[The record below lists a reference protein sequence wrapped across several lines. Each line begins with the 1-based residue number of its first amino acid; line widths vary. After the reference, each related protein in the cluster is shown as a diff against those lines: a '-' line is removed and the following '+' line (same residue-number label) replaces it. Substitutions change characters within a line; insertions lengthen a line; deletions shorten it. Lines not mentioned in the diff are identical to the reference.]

1 MGKKKNK
8 QLKKQLQGSIPA
20 GMTVEELLASAA
32 GGKKSK
38 GLLGAI
44 QNNTSNQF
52 LLGALLGATAAYV
65 LSSDEM
71 REKIVRSAVKLYTDI
86 AGGMEEL
93 KEQVADIQAEM
104 AVQTGDDEQ

>member
-1 MGKKKNK
+1 MP
-8 QLKKQLQGSIPA
+8 Q
-20 GMTVEELLASAA
+20 AA
-32 GGKKSK
+32 KKSK

-65 LSSDEM
+65 LSNDEM